1 MTPTKYLIFLL
12 GTITFLCN
20 GLNVFGQIINI
31 DFEDIPNT
39 NEIEGIKISD
49 QYFDD
54 FGITFELENGESPTL
69 AEVGSPVTAFL
80 SAAGDD
86 TPIGTIEIGSFFLTD
101 DGLLSGLESSALI
114 INFTDPISN
123 ADGVILDIDFTES
136 FIIEAFGIND
146 ELLFTTIVEDGDT
159 GTGDG
164 LATYWEIGTD
174 YCFEIYRLRL
184 EGERTQAG
192 EFGLGLDNFRFFPT
206 VKIEAVV
213 VTEASCGNSDASIN
227 IDASNTTS
235 STMYSVNGVNYQS
248 SPFFDS
254 LASGSYN
261 VLVQDNENCI
271 DEVSILVENTS
282 SFDYNIEVL
291 GASCGMADG
300 QLNITSNTDLN
311 ILLEGQVVDN
321 PNIGGLEAGD
331 YLLSFEDELGC
342 IVESMVN
349 IFSKTCPF
357 YVPNIFSPN
366 NDGRND
372 NFFIS
377 THSEFDGT
385 FISLDIY
392 DRWGELVFN
401 ALDFNVD
408 ETQWNGRTNGRP
420 CSIGVYAYVLEYKNA
435 FGTTQQ
441 LTGSIQLIR

>member
-12 GTITFLCN
+12 GTITFLFN

-31 DFEDIPNT
+31 DFDDIPNT

-86 TPIGTIEIGSFFLTD
+86 TPIGTTDIGSFFLTD

-164 LATYWEIGTD
+164 LATYWQIGTD

-206 VKIEAVV
+206 VKIESV
-213 VTEASCGNSDASIN
+213 VTTDASCNQDDASIE
-227 IDASNTTS
+227 IEASNTTS
-235 STMYSVNGVNYQS
+235 STMYSVDGVNYQS
-248 SPFFDS
+248 SPIFDS
-254 LASGSYN
+254 LQSGLYN
-261 VLVQDNENCI
+261 VFVQDNENCI
-271 DEVSILVENTS
+271 DEVSVLVENTS

-311 ILLEGQVVDN
+311 ILLDGQVVDN

-366 NDGRND
+366 NDGSND
-372 NFFIS
+372 NFYIS
-377 THSEFDGT
+377 THPEFDGE
-385 FISLDIY
+385 FVSIDIY
-392 DRWGELVFN
+392 DRWGNLVFN
-401 ALDFNVD
+401 ATDFIAK
-408 ETQWNGRTNGRP
+408 EMKWNGRLNNRP
-420 CSIGVYAYVLEYKNA
+420 CNAGIYTYVLIYNNNV
-435 FGTTQQ
+435 GTPQQ
-441 LTGSIQLIR
+441 QNGHIHLLR